1 MSEHMDPLPHTSATE
16 DTSEDRYENDLYK
29 RTKKTKHEILRFKV
43 RDTLYIIE
51 SPNLFLIAAIAF
63 LAGGVLLTLIDIL
76 YAIGG
81 RWWNSLTIL

>member
-1 MSEHMDPLPHTSATE
+1 M
-16 DTSEDRYENDLYK
+16 
-29 RTKKTKHEILRFKV
+29 KKTKYEIFRFKV

-51 SPNLFLIAAIAF
+51 SSKLFLIAAIAF
-63 LAGGVLLTLIDIL
+63 LAEGVLLTLINISLLL